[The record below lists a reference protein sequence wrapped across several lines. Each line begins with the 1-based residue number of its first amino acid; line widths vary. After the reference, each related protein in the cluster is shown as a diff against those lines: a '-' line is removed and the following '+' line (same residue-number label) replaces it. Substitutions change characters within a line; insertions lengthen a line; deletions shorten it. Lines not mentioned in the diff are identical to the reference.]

1 MSVRTFFES
10 LILFIL
16 SICVFWLIEKL
27 FIEFI
32 PLPEIFA
39 LIIILIVLNFF
50 HSDFRLIIRR
60 LINREYHFRISTTQ
74 AALETL
80 NIKLNHAIR
89 YHEVTK
95 LLAETF
101 TTIFEDNP
109 HAFYILE
116 NDKYYLVH
124 YAFLDEHKSLI
135 KSDFKYDI
143 IKNIPIETLKIPD
156 LSQTSI
162 SAQIQ
167 KELLDSGLN
176 TIFPF
181 RGHSQIFALLLVDD
195 SKINFK
201 KDLLTQKLFEKIQ
214 KKAGLILENSALFVD
229 LERKN
234 FETKKLIEVS
244 QKILSSLDT
253 KQILDFILD
262 SLQSIIQFDAASIFL
277 MDEASN
283 KLLNA
288 SSLGYDESIVK
299 KLHLKVGE
307 GSCGWVVKTKE
318 IDVLDDVRGA
328 KHYYEIRPETRSQIS
343 IPLIF
348 DRHVLGVIC
357 LESDHLSYFD
367 DNLVEILRL
376 FAHLAAIAVHNARQF
391 EIGMAKQALEHELI
405 NASTVQ
411 QRLLVHQFPSIE
423 NLKITALNIPSKI
436 VSGDLYDVIK
446 FNEYTAG
453 IAIGDVSGKGAP
465 AALMMTLIL
474 AGLRSQKKTFLTVC
488 DIVYRLN
495 NLLFES
501 ITPGKYATFFYSILL
516 MDSNKLIY
524 TNAGHNP
531 PILVKDNGE
540 IQKLSEGGIV
550 LGFKKDYEYHQEE
563 VEFHSGDT
571 LIAYTDG
578 VTEAL
583 NDLKEEFGEERLMEL
598 IKNNWQKPVF
608 ELKEC
613 IINAVSEYTNNSNPS
628 DDITLIICKHN

>member
-1 MSVRTFFES
+1 
-10 LILFIL
+10 
-16 SICVFWLIEKL
+16 
-27 FIEFI
+27 
-32 PLPEIFA
+32 
-39 LIIILIVLNFF
+39 
-50 HSDFRLIIRR
+50 
-60 LINREYHFRISTTQ
+60 
-74 AALETL
+74 
-80 NIKLNHAIR
+80 
-89 YHEVTK
+89 
-95 LLAETF
+95 
-101 TTIFEDNP
+101 
-109 HAFYILE
+109 
-116 NDKYYLVH
+116 
-124 YAFLDEHKSLI
+124 
-135 KSDFKYDI
+135 
-143 IKNIPIETLKIPD
+143 
-156 LSQTSI
+156 
-162 SAQIQ
+162 
-167 KELLDSGLN
+167 
-176 TIFPF
+176 
-181 RGHSQIFALLLVDD
+181 
-195 SKINFK
+195 
-201 KDLLTQKLFEKIQ
+201 
-214 KKAGLILENSALFVD
+214 
-229 LERKN
+229 
-234 FETKKLIEVS
+234 
-244 QKILSSLDT
+244 
-253 KQILDFILD
+253 
-262 SLQSIIQFDAASIFL
+262 
-277 MDEASN
+277 MDETNN

-516 MDSNKLIY
+516 MDRNKLIY

-540 IQKLSEGGIV
+540 IQKLIEGGIV

-563 VEFHSGDT
+563 VEFHPGDT

-613 IINAVSEYTNNSNPS
+613 IINAVSEFTNNSNPS